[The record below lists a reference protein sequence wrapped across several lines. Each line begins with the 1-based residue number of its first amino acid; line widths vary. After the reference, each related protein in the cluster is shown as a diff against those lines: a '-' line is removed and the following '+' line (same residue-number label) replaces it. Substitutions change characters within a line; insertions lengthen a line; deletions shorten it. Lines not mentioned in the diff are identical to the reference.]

1 MPAKVRKITIY
12 SIFVLVML
20 ITINN
25 ISVANSNIIYS
36 NKNKNDNGISPVEKE
51 LHNWIKIGDN
61 QYEVYNMFF
70 DEFDSNGNLI
80 QQNNYYRYTM
90 DKNKIEENYKIS
102 IDNKIADLIS
112 NEDKI
117 VLHKNFKNYY
127 KTIYTQADFNMLN
140 KEELTN
146 VNKAFTNAFKTCKNH
161 LAKEN
166 FRDYHLSEI
175 QENFHYLKL
184 NYMLSRWTL
193 ENYDE
198 NIYNN
203 ATSIKKYDS
212 QFLDILKHHNEFDED
227 QAVKQPIDD
236 YFGGGHYEFI
246 KNIGFYNVK
255 SNNNLI
261 DGSYYEIDVNTLI
274 RVQLENNMIN
284 KLNVGDKIK
293 IYRYK
298 KGIKDNI
305 YFDFTFKGY
314 VKYDD
319 IFWKYDKN
327 SKELKHN
334 DSANQGYEY
343 YKKFFSD
350 NNVTKFAKFEWDN
363 YHDDEIKSDID
374 YINNI
379 NIKDNFQYVAINE
392 NRFSAPLFNLDH
404 ISAQFYRSPF
414 GQYELFYNIN
424 FSSDYKIR
432 IMKNALLLDSGVGIN
447 YCITCFIGNFLNE
460 KLELIDERNAMKD
473 VSEKELSEL
482 FAYMYFNDKN
492 YITCLINIAHSW
504 GDSLGSY
511 GQFNKPLMLDMMVK
525 KGTKVY
531 KDPYNSSEVVYT
543 LETDIDSKN
552 NDGDYEISPK
562 NIFVDNNNDEW
573 LKVNVDQNRPRNRV
587 IVENGWIKNQ
597 KYEIKEQIDEEY
609 WTWYPYSLSSE

>member
-12 SIFVLVML
+12 SLFVLVML
-20 ITINN
+20 IKINN

-70 DEFDSNGNLI
+70 DEFDSNGSLI
-80 QQNNYYRYTM
+80 HQNNYYRYIM

-112 NEDKI
+112 IEDKT
-117 VLHKNFKNYY
+117 VLDKNFKNYY

-146 VNKAFTNAFKTCKNH
+146 VNKAFTNAFKTCKNI
-161 LAKEN
+161 LTKEN
-166 FRDYHLSEI
+166 FRDYYLDEI

-203 ATSIKKYDS
+203 TTSIKKYDS

-227 QAVKQPIDD
+227 KAIVLPTEDKGYYDKC
-236 YFGGGHYEFI
+236 FYEWN
-246 KNIGFYNVK
+246 KNIGLYKVK

-261 DGSYYEIDVNTLI
+261 DDSHYEINVNTPI
-274 RVQLENNMIN
+274 RVQLENNM
-284 KLNVGDKIK
+284 LNELEIGDNVK

-298 KGIKDNI
+298 KGLKDDI
-305 YFDFTFKGY
+305 YYDFTFKGFF
-314 VKYDD
+314 KYDD
-319 IFWKYDKN
+319 VFWKYDKN
-327 SKELKHN
+327 SKELEHN
-334 DSANQGYEY
+334 DNANEGYEF
-343 YKKFFSD
+343 YKKFFND
-350 NNVTKFAKFEWDN
+350 INVNEFAKFEWNN
-363 YHDDEIKSDID
+363 YNKENIENDIG
-374 YINNI
+374 YIHI
-379 NIKDNFQYVAINE
+379 RDNFQYVAINE
-392 NRFSAPLFNLDH
+392 DRFSAPLFNLDH
-404 ISAQFYRSPF
+404 IGAQLYESPF
-414 GQYELFYNIN
+414 WQYELFYNIN

-432 IMKNALLLDSGVGIN
+432 IMENALLLDSGGTIN
-447 YCITCFIGNFLNE
+447 DCITCFIGNFLNE

-473 VSEKELSEL
+473 VSEKELNEL
-482 FAYMYFNDKN
+482 FSYMYFNDKN
-492 YITCLINIAHSW
+492 YITCLIDIAHSE
-504 GDSLGSY
+504 GDTPDFY

-531 KDPYNSSEVVYT
+531 KEPYNSSEVVYT

-552 NDGDYEISPK
+552 IDGDYEISPK

-573 LKVNVDQNRPRNRV
+573 LKVNVYQNRPRNGA

-609 WTWYPYSLSSE
+609 WTWYPYTLSSE